1 MDEGLI
7 YLLLICGLMIVPRG
21 LQRFRLPAPL
31 TCFLVGMLMLLVLP
45 GRHSSA
51 VHLSAVLGITALFL
65 YAGLEVD
72 LRALLAQRGP
82 LLRYLLVR
90 LLAVACFSALAMYAL
105 ALPWQAAVLL
115 TLAVLTSSTG
125 FIIDSLD
132 RFDMAPE
139 ERFWVTNQAISG
151 ELLALGLMF
160 VVLQADSLQAL
171 ASSSGILLAM
181 ALATPLA
188 YFALARWIL
197 PHAPGSEFSLLVT
210 VALAAAFVTNRLGV
224 EYLLGAFLAGMVAH
238 LLSHRLPALASEGN
252 MHAVKLFSN
261 FFLPFYFFRQ
271 GTLVPPG
278 AFGWEALAI
287 GLGLCLLIPVRLWGM
302 YRQRRRQGD
311 PPVRAWRIAL
321 SLSPTLIFTL
331 VLAEILSQRFHLPEA
346 WFGGLLLYAG
356 INTLLPSLVLRSAF
370 DPEAGP
376 ASKPGASADAMN
388 P

>member
-1 MDEGLI
+1 MDQGLI

-21 LQRFRLPAPL
+21 LQRFRIPAPL
-31 TCFLVGMLMLLVLP
+31 TCFVIGMLLLLLLP

-82 LLRYLLVR
+82 LLRYLVVR
-90 LLAVACFSALAMYAL
+90 LLAVACFAALAMYAL
-105 ALPWQAAVLL
+105 DLRWQAATLL

-132 RFDMAPE
+132 RFDMDAQ
-139 ERFWVTNQAISG
+139 ERFWVTNQAIAG

-160 VVLQADSLQAL
+160 VVLQADSPQAL
-171 ASSSGILLAM
+171 ATSTGILLVL

-210 VALAAAFVTNRLGV
+210 VALVAAFVTNRLGV

-238 LLSHRLPALASEGN
+238 LLSRRLPGLASEHN

-271 GTLVPPG
+271 GTQVPSG

-287 GLGLCLLIPVRLWGM
+287 GLGLCLLIPLRLWGA

-311 PPVRAWRIAL
+311 PPVRAGKIAL

-331 VLAEILSQRFHLPEA
+331 VLAEILSERFQLPDA
-346 WFGGLLLYAG
+346 WFGGLLVYAG
-356 INTLLPSLVLRSAF
+356 INTLLPSLVLKGTF
-370 DPEAGP
+370 DPAAGP
-376 ASKPGASADAMN
+376 ALESPD
-388 P
+388 PRR